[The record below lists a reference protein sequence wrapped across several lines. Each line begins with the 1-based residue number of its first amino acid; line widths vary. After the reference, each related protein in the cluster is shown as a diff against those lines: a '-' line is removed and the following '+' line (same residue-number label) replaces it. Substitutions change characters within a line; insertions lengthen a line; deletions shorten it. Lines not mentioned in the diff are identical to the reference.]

1 MGVPSFYRWVVERY
15 PKCVVSAREDRFRFN
30 GVRVPVNT
38 TRPNPNG
45 FEFDNLYLDMN
56 GIIHPCFHPE
66 GLPPPQTQEEVFE
79 AVYKYI
85 DRIFSVIR
93 PRKLLF
99 LAIDGVAP
107 RAKMNQQRSRRFKAA
122 KDAADNALGTESHRK
137 AIDSGEESSKNQLD
151 SNVITPG
158 TEFMDLLSSA
168 LRYYIHLRM
177 NDDLGWRGIKVILS
191 DASVPGEGE
200 HKIMSYIRLQRN
212 MPGYDPNTRHCLYGL
227 DADLIMLALATHE
240 IHFSVLREDV
250 HKSGLNKKVSKAT
263 KRLIRRK
270 KRRKEKKMT
279 LFASNIED
287 YITSQKFQFVNIWIL
302 REYLAYDMKI
312 PSSTMEANLER
323 LIDDFVFM
331 CLFVGNDFLPHI
343 PSLEISEGAINLLM
357 RIYTTE
363 FSERGGYLTNS
374 FEVNL
379 KHVEHFVRSIATHE
393 HRILKNRNRIA
404 KVRMICSQG
413 LSDNKVAD
421 DSSKVPFVERNMES
435 GNQESSL
442 ECKIAP
448 VCQDP
453 QNIELGW
460 KERYYA
466 EKFEAKHPDDR
477 ERVRRHV
484 VTKYIEGICWVMRY
498 YYEGVCSW
506 QWFYPYHYAPFA
518 SDFCDINQLKFHFT
532 LGEPFKPFDQ
542 LLGVL
547 PAASAH
553 ALPLFYRSLMTDVS
567 SPILDF
573 YPTDFELD
581 MNGKRF
587 SWQAI
592 CKLPFIEESR
602 LLSEIAKVE
611 HTLTDEERRRNSL
624 GVDILFLHISHPLA
638 VEINSLF
645 KQMNDSPE
653 YIEGKVEQKID
664 PKFSGGMN
672 GYIYISDKSMWPV
685 EIPSPVQG
693 MKMIA
698 KNEVLFVFYKNPSF
712 HSHIPRLLPGVI
724 LPEKSVSEKDIL
736 SLRVLWST
744 NSARMRLPIY
754 GHKFSGRP
762 ITKLVSGSNLAKFA
776 HALVAQN
783 CLRKQ
788 PTLQSMQLDYHLGKL
803 KEMKQEVGS
812 KKRKRSKN
820 KKRKRSEGDS
830 VHVGADALMK
840 MKTGEDK
847 SGERNVNNIVGEL
860 ESCIVRK
867 QTEGRDD
874 LTGVDGL
881 KATKVEIETRKK
893 KRKPKKRK
901 RNKSDSEPNN
911 TVEKLESCCLQE
923 ENKADEELNVKG
935 DSSSNDIVEKL
946 ESSSFRE
953 QNQGVGDQASAHG
966 LQEVKVEVV
975 LRKRKR
981 KPKKKKQNKS
991 DSEPNDTVEN
1001 LENCRLQEKSKADEE
1016 LNIKGDSA
1024 SNDMVD
1030 KLESS
1035 LFWEQN
1041 QGVGDQAIA
1050 HGLQEV
1056 KVEVGLRKRKRKPK
1070 KKKQNVSESAPNNIV
1085 EKLET
1090 SFVFKADNHNADQH
1104 KFEELKVKGHS
1115 VPHKIVGK
1123 LESHT
1128 PGEQSDNKG
1137 KHAVGGEGESTG
1149 INESGELKVEVEP
1162 KRKRRRSKKMK
1173 LSEVDDVAH
1182 NIVEKLESSSPGE
1195 QKQGNDQ
1202 ASADGLRE
1210 IKVEVGS
1217 KSTDGLQEIQA
1228 EVGSKRQAKVG
1239 SKSADGLQE
1248 IQAEVGSKSAD
1259 GLQEIQAEVGSKS
1272 ADGLQETQAEVRSKS
1287 ADGLQEIEAELGSK
1301 GEHAVGGE
1309 GESAGIN
1316 RSGELQVEVEP
1327 KRKRRRSKKMKL
1339 REVDDVA
1346 HNGVEKLESSS
1357 PGEQKQGN
1365 DQSSADGLREIQAGV
1380 GSKGAD
1386 GLQEIQAG
1394 VGSKGADGLQEIQ
1407 AEVGSKSADGL
1418 QEIQAGVGSKGA
1430 DGLQEIQAE
1439 VGSKSADGL
1448 QETQAEVRSKSAD
1461 GLQEIEAELGSKG
1474 EHAVGGEGESA
1485 GINRSGE
1492 LQVEVEPKRKRR
1504 RSKKMKLREVDDVAH
1519 NGVEKLE
1526 SSSPGEQKQ
1535 GNDQSSADG
1544 LREIQAGVGSK
1555 GADGLQEIQ
1564 AGVGSKG
1571 ADGLQEI
1578 QAGVGSK
1585 GADGLQ
1591 EIQAGVGSKGADG
1604 LQEIQAEVGSKSAD
1618 GLQEIQAGVGSK
1630 GADGLQE
1637 IQAEVGSRKKRQRCK
1652 KRKLNTTDAASI
1664 DIVDKMESSH
1674 AEKRDS
1680 NGEHTG
1686 AVELTE
1692 MKQSNLQE
1700 SEMGIERKQTITD
1713 VP

>member
-1407 AEVGSKSADGL
+1407 A
-1418 QEIQAGVGSKGA
+1418 
-1430 DGLQEIQAE
+1430 
-1439 VGSKSADGL
+1439 
-1448 QETQAEVRSKSAD
+1448 
-1461 GLQEIEAELGSKG
+1461 
-1474 EHAVGGEGESA
+1474 
-1485 GINRSGE
+1485 
-1492 LQVEVEPKRKRR
+1492 
-1504 RSKKMKLREVDDVAH
+1504 
-1519 NGVEKLE
+1519 
-1526 SSSPGEQKQ
+1526 
-1535 GNDQSSADG
+1535 
-1544 LREIQAGVGSK
+1544 
-1555 GADGLQEIQ
+1555 
-1564 AGVGSKG
+1564 
-1571 ADGLQEI
+1571 
-1578 QAGVGSK
+1578 GVGSK